1 VAMCRRQVRGV
12 PRSRAGRYVT
22 HELHCL
28 PMDVLI
34 AVADPVRREIIEL
47 LRGRPMTAGEI
58 AAAFPISRPA
68 ISRHLRVLREQ
79 GLAVDRASDT
89 DGRGRIY
96 RLDVG
101 PLTEIQKWIS
111 SLRGF
116 DPFDALETE
125 VRRTRR
131 ERQASTRTNPS
142 TRRST
147 A

>member
-1 VAMCRRQVRGV
+1 
-12 PRSRAGRYVT
+12 
-22 HELHCL
+22 
-28 PMDVLI
+28 MDVLG

-47 LRGRPMTAGEI
+47 LRGRPMAAGEI
-58 AAAFPISRPA
+58 ASAFTISRPA

-79 GLAVDRASDT
+79 GLAVGEPSDA

-101 PLTEIQKWIS
+101 PLTEIEEWIS
-111 SLRGF
+111 SLRSF
-116 DPFDALETE
+116 DPFDALDTE

-131 ERQASTRTNPS
+131 ERRASTRTNPS
-142 TRRST
+142 TRRNT